1 MSEATAESPSALAV
15 VTGASVGIGREL
27 ARILATHGHALA
39 LVARDA
45 SRLDQLASELT
56 QSFGVTARAI
66 PLDLTEPEAPETLM
80 AELGGEGTEVEILI
94 NNAGFGMFGP
104 FARTPLDATASM
116 IQLNITALTC
126 LTRLVLPGMVG
137 RGRGRIM
144 NVASTAAFQPGP
156 LMSVYY
162 ASKAYVLHF
171 SEALADELRD
181 TGVTVTALCPGPTR
195 TEFQSRAQMQD
206 SGLLQGPL
214 LMDAET
220 VARIGYAGMIK
231 GKRVVI
237 PGLGNRLLALG
248 PRIAPR
254 RLVTW
259 AVRAI
264 QAPRGR

>member
-1 MSEATAESPSALAV
+1 
-15 VTGASVGIGREL
+15 VTGASAGIGRAL
-27 ARILATHGHALA
+27 ARLLATHGHALA

-45 SRLDQLASELT
+45 SRLEELASELGRAY
-56 QSFGVTARAI
+56 GVTTRAI
-66 PLDLTEPEAPETLM
+66 PLDLTEPGAPEALVE
-80 AELGGEGTEVEILI
+80 ALGGKGAEVEILI
-94 NNAGFGMFGP
+94 NNAGFGTFGP
-104 FARTPLDATASM
+104 FVRTPLDSTTAM
-116 IQLNITALTC
+116 IQVNITALTR
-126 LTRLVLPGMVG
+126 LTRLLLPGMVG

-162 ASKAYVLHF
+162 GSKAYVLHF
-171 SEALADELRD
+171 SEGLAEELRD

-195 TEFQSRAQMQD
+195 TEFQARAQMED

-214 LMDAET
+214 LMDAEA
-220 VARIGYAGMIK
+220 VARIGYAGMMK
-231 GKRVVI
+231 GRRVVI

-259 AVRAI
+259 AVRGI

>member
-1 MSEATAESPSALAV
+1 
-15 VTGASVGIGREL
+15 
-27 ARILATHGHALA
+27 
-39 LVARDA
+39 
-45 SRLDQLASELT
+45 
-56 QSFGVTARAI
+56 
-66 PLDLTEPEAPETLM
+66 
-80 AELGGEGTEVEILI
+80 
-94 NNAGFGMFGP
+94 
-104 FARTPLDATASM
+104 
-116 IQLNITALTC
+116 
-126 LTRLVLPGMVG
+126 
-137 RGRGRIM
+137 
-144 NVASTAAFQPGP
+144 
-156 LMSVYY
+156 
-162 ASKAYVLHF
+162 
-171 SEALADELRD
+171 
-181 TGVTVTALCPGPTR
+181 
-195 TEFQSRAQMQD
+195 MQD

>member
-1 MSEATAESPSALAV
+1 MSEAVTRSGNPLAV
-15 VTGASVGIGREL
+15 VTGASTGIGREL
-27 ARILATHGHALA
+27 ARVLATHGHGLA

-45 SRLDQLASELT
+45 SRLAELASELNR
-56 QSFGVTARAI
+56 SYGVATRAI
-66 PLDLTEPEAPETLM
+66 PLDLLEPSAPETLM
-80 AELGGEGTEVEILI
+80 AELGGESAEIAVLI
-94 NNAGFGMFGP
+94 NNAGFGTFGP
-104 FARTPLDATASM
+104 FHRAPLEATTEM
-116 IQLNITALTC
+116 IQLNITALTR
-126 LTRLVLPGMVG
+126 LTRLALPGMVG

-195 TEFQSRAQMQD
+195 TGFQVRAEMQD

-220 VARIGYAGMIK
+220 VARIGYAGLIR